1 MPGRGSYPLQAGQ
14 PTKQAVMSDCTSST
28 SLVLLWKQFF
38 YVDSSSPSFLRWKI
52 TVSNRCK
59 QDSTAGN
66 LSPYGYWRVYCNK
79 KCYPVHSVVYGLT
92 YKDYQS
98 FLTVDHIDRCPSNNN
113 PSNLRLATKSQQN
126 CNRRKWGFKTMDN
139 TLNAFEIAKKS
150 ELSPSLGRLGRE
162 A

>member
-1 MPGRGSYPLQAGQ
+1 
-14 PTKQAVMSDCTSST
+14 
-28 SLVLLWKQFF
+28 VLLWKQFF

-139 TLNAFEIAKKS
+139 TLNAFESAKKS
-150 ELSPSLGRLGRE
+150 ELSPSLGRLGQWGQL
-162 A
+162 

>member
-150 ELSPSLGRLGRE
+150 EVSPSLGRLGRE

>member
-139 TLNAFEIAKKS
+139 TLNAFESAKKS
-150 ELSPSLGRLGRE
+150 ELSPNLGRLGRE

>member
-1 MPGRGSYPLQAGQ
+1 VEN
-14 PTKQAVMSDCTSST
+14 TED
-28 SLVLLWKQFF
+28 
-38 YVDSSSPSFLRWKI
+38 
-52 TVSNRCK
+52 N
-59 QDSTAGN
+59 STAGN

-139 TLNAFEIAKKS
+139 TLNAFESAKKS